1 MLLLYR
7 RVFSP
12 QRWSLFDLAI
22 RFYMVIITIFYVAT
36 TLIKVWECIPRARIW
51 DTSIPGTCLNI
62 SMILNASGTFNTVS
76 DVLILLVPVKAV
88 WNLQMKRKRKAAVIA
103 VFTVG
108 SMYVGWFH
116 GH

>member
-1 MLLLYR
+1 
-7 RVFSP
+7 
-12 QRWSLFDLAI
+12 
-22 RFYMVIITIFYVAT
+22 MVIIILFYVIT
-36 TLIKVWECIPRARIW
+36 TLIKVLECLPRPRIW

-62 SMILNASGTFNTVS
+62 SEILNASGIFNTVS

-108 SMYVGWFH
+108 LMYVGFSH
-116 GH
+116 GR